1 MSNVTFI
8 NDALSLIGVLP
19 EGMDATAE
27 QGALALRVL
36 SELVEALEANGTSVS
51 WDANSSL
58 TDENTLRGL
67 EKPAVQYALAIRLC
81 PHFGRE
87 PPPAVVGLADWAMRR
102 LLRQQL
108 NMDPSNAVLPGASA
122 DRAFVDITS

>member
-1 MSNVTFI
+1 MSNLTFI

-19 EGMDATAE
+19 EGVDATPE

-36 SELVEALEANGTSVS
+36 SELVDALEDEGTTVA
-51 WDANSSL
+51 WDANSQL

-87 PPPAVVGLADWAMRR
+87 APQSLLFLADWAMRR
-102 LLRQQL
+102 LVRKQL
-108 NMDPSNAVLPGASA
+108 NMDPSDAVLPQSEGYRSF
-122 DRAFVDITS
+122 RGISS